1 MRLSSESK
9 LFIAILLG
17 TVAIITGAVFF
28 MSQPEKTLSKSDL
41 LPIDTYTKG
50 NKNASSYLVEF
61 SDFQC
66 PACGTFKPLVDQ
78 VTDKYKDKLLFGY
91 RHFPLYNS
99 HPFAEKAALAAEAAG
114 RQGKFWEMYEYL
126 FESQEKFSDEVI
138 MAGATVL
145 KLDKEKFDKDIND
158 PKLKDK
164 INRDVAAGNSLGVNA
179 TPTFFLN
186 GKKLNISS
194 FDDLENSVKAE
205 INK

>member
-1 MRLSSESK
+1 ME
-9 LFIAILLG
+9 
-17 TVAIITGAVFF
+17 
-28 MSQPEKTLSKSDL
+28 
-41 LPIDTYTKG
+41 
-50 NKNASSYLVEF
+50 
-61 SDFQC
+61 
-66 PACGTFKPLVDQ
+66 
-78 VTDKYKDKLLFGY
+78 
-91 RHFPLYNS
+91 
-99 HPFAEKAALAAEAAG
+99 
-114 RQGKFWEMYEYL
+114 
-126 FESQEKFSDEVI
+126 
-138 MAGATVL
+138 GATVL